1 TASAKSKAYG
11 DADPALTYTFI
22 PALVGTDTF
31 TGALSRLPG
40 ENIGTYAVNQG
51 TLTLNSNYT
60 LNYVGANLTV
70 GKKTITVTAAA
81 KSKIQGAADPVLTYT
96 FAPALVTG
104 DSFTGSLSRAA
115 GETAGTYA
123 IIQGTLAL
131 NGNYILTYIGAN
143 LTIEAKT
150 VITVTAVAKSKT
162 YGDADPALTYAFAPA
177 LQAGDSFSGSLDRLP
192 GEHIGTYAIGQGT
205 LALDGKY
212 IITYVGADLTIGKK
226 TITVTAVAKN
236 KTYGDADPTLTYT
249 FAPVLQTGDSF
260 TGSLSRAVGENIG
273 TYAINQGTLALSNN
287 YSIAFSSADLTIDK
301 KAITVTAAA
310 KSKNYGDADP
320 ALTYTFAPALVTG
333 ESFSGSLSRMAGEN
347 VGTYPINQG
356 SLALNA
362 NYTLNYTGAN
372 LIIAKKTIMVTAAA
386 KNKSYGDADPA
397 LTYTFAPALGTG
409 DSFSGSLSRMA
420 GENVGI
426 YPINQGSLALNANY
440 ILTYTGADLTIAK
453 KTITVTAAVKSKT
466 YGDTD
471 PALTYT
477 FAPALGTGD
486 SFSGSLSRMAGEN
499 VGIYPINQGSLA
511 LNANY
516 ILTYTGA
523 DLTIAKKTITV
534 TAAVKSKTYGDTDPA
549 LTYTFAPTLGT
560 GDSFSGSLSRA
571 AGENVGVYA
580 IAGSTLSAGANYTI
594 DFKTADLT
602 INKAVLSVTADAKQM
617 CQGADLPAFTLSYNG
632 FKFSDNANSLTTKP
646 SVNSTGS
653 RSSAAGDYVLSPVGG
668 VSANYTFNYINGV
681 FKINPLPLITI
692 NSDKG
697 TSISR
702 GETAI
707 LTATGATS
715 YVWATASGILSGQ
728 NSASLAVRPKE
739 TTTYTVTATN
749 SSGCSQ
755 SQAITLSVAE
765 DLSKIKA
772 NNILTPNNDGFNDK
786 WVIENI
792 DYYPNNEVKV
802 FDKAGRIIYSKK
814 AYDNSWDGTVNGT
827 ALSEGTYYYIV
838 DFGTD
843 KMRVKGFITLV
854 REN

>member
-1 TASAKSKAYG
+1 
-11 DADPALTYTFI
+11 
-22 PALVGTDTF
+22 LVI
-31 TGALSRLPG
+31 A
-40 ENIGTYAVNQG
+40 
-51 TLTLNSNYT
+51 
-60 LNYVGANLTV
+60 
-70 GKKTITVTAAA
+70 KKTITVTAAA
-81 KSKIQGAADPVLTYT
+81 KSKTYGDTDPALTYT

-104 DSFTGSLSRAA
+104 DSF
-115 GETAGTYA
+115 
-123 IIQGTLAL
+123 
-131 NGNYILTYIGAN
+131 
-143 LTIEAKT
+143 
-150 VITVTAVAKSKT
+150 
-162 YGDADPALTYAFAPA
+162 
-177 LQAGDSFSGSLDRLP
+177 
-192 GEHIGTYAIGQGT
+192 
-205 LALDGKY
+205 
-212 IITYVGADLTIGKK
+212 
-226 TITVTAVAKN
+226 
-236 KTYGDADPTLTYT
+236 
-249 FAPVLQTGDSF
+249 
-260 TGSLSRAVGENIG
+260 
-273 TYAINQGTLALSNN
+273 
-287 YSIAFSSADLTIDK
+287 
-301 KAITVTAAA
+301 
-310 KSKNYGDADP
+310 
-320 ALTYTFAPALVTG
+320 
-333 ESFSGSLSRMAGEN
+333 SGSLSRSAGEN
-347 VGTYPINQG
+347 VGSYPINQG

-372 LIIAKKTIMVTAAA
+372 LVIAKKSIAVTAAA
-386 KNKSYGDADPA
+386 
-397 LTYTFAPALGTG
+397 
-409 DSFSGSLSRMA
+409 
-420 GENVGI
+420 
-426 YPINQGSLALNANY
+426 
-440 ILTYTGADLTIAK
+440 
-453 KTITVTAAVKSKT
+453 KSKT

-486 SFSGSLSRMAGEN
+486 N
-499 VGIYPINQGSLA
+499 
-511 LNANY
+511 
-516 ILTYTGA
+516 
-523 DLTIAKKTITV
+523 
-534 TAAVKSKTYGDTDPA
+534 
-549 LTYTFAPTLGT
+549 
-560 GDSFSGSLSRA
+560 FSGSLSRA

-580 IAGSTLSAGANYTI
+580 IASTLSAGANYTI

-617 CQGADLPAFTLSYNG
+617 CQGADLPVFTLSYNG
-632 FKFSDNANSLTTKP
+632 FKFFDNANSLTTKP

-681 FKINPLPLITI
+681 FKINPLPLIAI

-728 NSASLAVRPKE
+728 NSPSLTVRPKE

-755 SQAITLSVAE
+755 SQAITLTVAE
-765 DLSKIKA
+765 NLSKVKA